1 MAKHVFTRKI
11 ELELPYIDSF
21 VDYHDIDH
29 EVNNLNEQVGK
40 NTIKAEEL
48 NLEDYGYEFPGEYYA
63 IFWTG
68 RKPSAKV
75 IAKLLEPFGLMR
87 FEEEINEEQLKKLN
101 DLKEE
106 YRNYFL
112 QGNGYN
118 FRAKVT
124 GDIYVDIWPDWDNGL
139 DFSIIS
145 YNFVSVRNYKNI
157 QLLVA
162 LLNSAD
168 FDCDTKMQ
176 LFYSLKEVKEYGE
189 RIKNF
194 ANRSDKLAKELDVD
208 SHGFFDE
215 HFLSME

>member
-21 VDYHDIDH
+21 MDYHDIDH
-29 EVNNLNEQVGK
+29 EVDNLNEQIGK
-40 NTIKAEEL
+40 NAVKAEEI

-68 RKPSAKV
+68 RKPSVKT
-75 IAKLLEPFGLMR
+75 INELLKPFDLER

-101 DLKEE
+101 ALKEE
-106 YRNYFL
+106 YRDYFVKD
-112 QGNGYN
+112 NGYN

-124 GDIYVDIWPDWDNGL
+124 EDIYVDIWPDWDNGL
-139 DFSIIS
+139 DFSIVS
-145 YNFVSVRNYKNI
+145 YKFVSVRNYKNI

-162 LLNSAD
+162 LLNSAE
-168 FDCDTKMQ
+168 FNYETKMQ

-189 RIKNF
+189 HIKNF
-194 ANRSDKLAKELDVD
+194 ADRSDKLAKELDD
-208 SHGFFDE
+208 DPYGFFEE
-215 HFLSME
+215 HFMSMG